1 MKFGVFLSDGDVVDG
16 DIRKAVEQSL
26 ILEEAGFYSVSL
38 NDHFYSPLGNQRSN
52 QLECLTAYA
61 AIAQATESIKLVP
74 AVLSASFRPPALLAK
89 MIAMIDR
96 ISGGRFITG
105 LGAGWQDKEY
115 IAHGYPFPSLKI
127 RLEQLDETIQ
137 IIKEMST
144 KSNPSFS
151 GEHFKIK
158 DAYNNPRPLQA
169 KIPLMLGG
177 SGTGLLKIAARE
189 ADILNIIP
197 PTGNGRDF
205 INDNEATLKFTMDV
219 LKQRIS
225 LLKNMLEKEG
235 RTSSDV
241 EIGGL
246 VLLGISESADDI
258 ELVKLSK
265 QLGFCLGFVIF
276 TICCKYIITIASG
289 IASKAKKADEA
300 IATGHVQGKIH
311 IRIIIPA
318 KIPKPININ

>member
-265 QLGFCLGFVIF
+265 QLGFSDLKSAQRSPVAILGTAEQVVKEIRQRHDNTGMSYYIFVNGTKQTQNHFVNHVMPHF
-276 TICCKYIITIASG
+276 T
-289 IASKAKKADEA
+289 
-300 IATGHVQGKIH
+300 
-311 IRIIIPA
+311 
-318 KIPKPININ
+318 